1 MRGQEDRSEGLFSY
15 LRLEERVPADHPL
28 RPIRALADEVLAS
41 LNARFDALYSST
53 GRPSI
58 PPETLLRATLL
69 QAFFSVRSE
78 RLLMEQIDYNLLFR
92 WFVGLPM
99 DAPAWHPTVFTHNRD
114 RLLEADVA
122 RDFLA
127 ALLALPRVKGLL
139 SDDHFSVDGTL
150 IDAWASM
157 KSFRPKDGSGD
168 PPDPGRNG
176 ERNFR
181 TETRSNHTH
190 ASTTDPDARLYRKG
204 NGRESRLC
212 FMGHV
217 LMENRNGLAVDAM
230 LTHATGTA
238 EREAALAMLDRRPR
252 RRITLGADKAYDVT
266 DFVKALRE
274 RRVTPHI
281 AINGTSASSAR
292 CARAPSTDAR
302 SAIPAMRSASA
313 SANASRRRSAGPRR
327 RPASARS
334 RSSAAQRPR
343 RSSPLQS
350 LPTTSSEYPSFWSKR
365 HEKGSSAPA
374 PSPPTAG
381 TAFQQAGKTQNRRG
395 QDSHPDPK
403 AGRKAIRE
411 KSRSSSAAC

>member
-1 MRGQEDRSEGLFSY
+1 MRGRDDRSEGLFSY
-15 LRLEERVPADHPL
+15 VRLEERVPADHPL
-28 RPIRALADEVLAS
+28 RPIRALADEALAS
-41 LNARFDALYSST
+41 LNDRFAELYSST

-58 PPETLLRATLL
+58 PPEMLLRATLL

-99 DAPAWHPTVFTHNRD
+99 DASPWHPTVFTHNRD
-114 RLLEADVA
+114 RLLEAEVA

-127 ALLALPRVKGLL
+127 ALLALPRVRRLL

-176 ERNFR
+176 ERDFR
-181 TETRSNHTH
+181 GERRSNETH

-204 NGRESRLC
+204 GGRESRLC

-217 LMENRNGLAVDAM
+217 LMENRSGLAVDAT

-238 EREAALAMLDRRPR
+238 EREAALEMLDRRPRRKR

-266 DFVKALRE
+266 GFVDALRA
-274 RRVTPHI
+274 RRITPHI
-281 AINGTSASSAR
+281 AVDGRVSKLGKVRKSAVDGRTTRHAGY
-292 CARAPSTDAR
+292 A
-302 SAIPAMRSASA
+302 ASQRIRKRIEEPFGWIKA
-313 SANASRRRSAGPRR
+313 AAG
-327 RPASARS
+327 
-334 RSSAAQRPR
+334 
-343 RSSPLQS
+343 L
-350 LPTTSSEYPSFWSKR
+350 
-365 HEKGSSAPA
+365 
-374 PSPPTAG
+374 
-381 TAFQQAGKTQNRRG
+381 GKVKVRG
-395 QDSHPDPK
+395 LAK
-403 AGRKAIRE
+403 AEAVFTFAV
-411 KSRSSSAAC
+411 AACNLVRIPRLLEQSA